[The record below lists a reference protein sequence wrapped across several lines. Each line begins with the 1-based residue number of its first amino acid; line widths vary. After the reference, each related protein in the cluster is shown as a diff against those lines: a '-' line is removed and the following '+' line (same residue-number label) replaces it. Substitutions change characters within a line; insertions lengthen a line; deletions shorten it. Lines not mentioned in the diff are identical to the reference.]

1 MNLST
6 KGIFFLYAAAALRC
20 QHLATVHC
28 LQGDTATAASLLQKA
43 SEIIETIQD
52 KKLRLFNIFLTG
64 ANSALQ
70 GKLHDAMQ
78 ALKIDPKLLEKSNV
92 MLLLVTIFL
101 AYLFLMK
108 IVHRYTRIHLQPKL
122 RHAGV

>member
-1 MNLST
+1 MN
-6 KGIFFLYAAAALRC
+6 GIFFLYAAAALRC
-20 QHLATVHC
+20 QHLATIYC

-43 SEIIETIQD
+43 NEIIKTIKD

-78 ALKIDPKLLEKSNV
+78 ALKIDPKILEQSNV
-92 MLLLVTIFL
+92 MHASMLLLVTFQSIPVS
-101 AYLFLMK
+101 YEDCK
-108 IVHRYTRIHLQPKL
+108 
-122 RHAGV
+122 